1 MRFFARSQASGSL
14 RARRLKGIPRPPLTM
29 AASSRS
35 QVAPTLVDALYDLR
49 SDSERGF
56 VFVRPD
62 GSERLRTFQDMAREA
77 ARRAASLARLGVD
90 RGDRIALVIPDPE
103 EFVLSLLAT
112 LFAGLV
118 PVPLSPQLSFTSAD
132 AYHERVAHVARAAEA
147 KVLLT
152 TAAARPFL
160 EPVGAA
166 LPLMDRVEGLRAIV
180 SVEDL
185 ASSSGASG
193 PSGSSEELRVDAS
206 PDDLALI
213 QFTSGS
219 TARPNVVMI
228 THGNLAANSEAFM
241 IHGLDRDPRV
251 DKGVSWLPLFHDM
264 GLIGFV
270 VGPIFTNVPCVLLPS
285 ASFARR
291 PRIWLDKIHQH
302 RGTITYAPNFAYAL
316 VSKRL
321 KGKDVEDLDLSC
333 LRVSG
338 CGAEPIQ
345 PRVLREFAATLAPAR
360 FDARS
365 LLPSYGMAESTL
377 AITFT
382 PLGEGARVD
391 RVERKALT
399 EGSAIASAEDAPDE
413 ASVAEIVDCGRVF
426 PGHALAIIDDD
437 GRRLGDR
444 RVGQIVARGPSVA
457 QGYFR
462 QPALTSQTFK
472 AIDGD
477 APGEG
482 PWLHTGD
489 LGYTVAGRL
498 FVCGR
503 VKDLIIVRGR
513 NYYPSDIEWAV
524 TTALGEGSSARKGN
538 VVAFGVR
545 VDEDGRASAE
555 GAGDEQVV
563 VCCEGHSAEAT
574 AIREISTAILASRFG
589 LTAHEVVVAP
599 LASLPRTS
607 SGKPKRRETRQ
618 RYLDG
623 SLTLART
630 VHPESGEAHRGDQAP
645 ADQPRDP

>member
-1 MRFFARSQASGSL
+1 
-14 RARRLKGIPRPPLTM
+14 M
-29 AASSRS
+29 AVPSRS
-35 QVAPTLVDALYDLR
+35 QVAPTLVDALHALEGDG
-49 SDSERGF
+49 ERGF

-62 GSERLRTFQDMAREA
+62 GTERLRTFQEMAREA
-77 ARRAASLARLGVD
+77 GRRAAGLAGLGLE
-90 RGDRIALVIPDPE
+90 RGDRVALVIPDGE

-118 PVPLSPQLSFTSAD
+118 PVPLSPQLSFTSVD
-132 AYHERVAHVARAAEA
+132 GYHETVAHVACAAA
-147 KVLLT
+147 AAVLLT

-160 EPVGAA
+160 ESAV
-166 LPLMDRVEGLRAIV
+166 PLTTRVEGLRAIV
-180 SVEDL
+180 TVEDL
-185 ASSSGASG
+185 SSA
-193 PSGSSEELRVDAS
+193 PSGESLRVAVT

-219 TARPNVVMI
+219 TSRPKGVMV

-241 IHGLDRDPRV
+241 IHGLDRDPAV

-270 VGPIFTNVPCVLLPS
+270 VGPIFTHVPCVLLPS

-291 PRIWLDKIHQH
+291 PRLWLDKIHQH

-321 KGKDVEDLDLSC
+321 KDKDVEDLDLSC

-345 PRVLREFAATLAPAR
+345 ARVLREFAATLAPAR

-377 AITFT
+377 AITFS
-382 PLGEGARVD
+382 PLGQGTRADTIDARG
-391 RVERKALT
+391 LT
-399 EGSAIASAEDAPDE
+399 AGRAVPATASAAGGG
-413 ASVAEIVDCGRVF
+413 AAEIVDCGRVF
-426 PGHALAIIDDD
+426 PGHELAIIDGE

-444 RVGQIVARGPSVA
+444 AVGQIVARGPSVSR
-457 QGYFR
+457 GYFR
-462 QPALTSQTFK
+462 EPALTAQTFK
-472 AIDGD
+472 PIDGD
-477 APGEG
+477 RPGEA

-489 LGYTVAGRL
+489 LGYTAAGRL

-503 VKDLIIVRGR
+503 VKDVIIVRGR

-524 TTALGEGSSARKGN
+524 TAALGEAPGARKGN
-538 VVAFGVR
+538 VVAFGVY
-545 VDEDGRASAE
+545 VDARGRASNE
-555 GAGDEQVV
+555 GAGAAAGDEQIV
-563 VCCEGHSAEAT
+563 VCCEGHSAEVERIRDAT
-574 AIREISTAILASRFG
+574 TAVLASRFG
-589 LTAHEVVVAP
+589 LTVHEVVVTP

-607 SGKPKRRETRQ
+607 SGKPRRRETRQ

-623 SLTLART
+623 SLALARELART
-630 VHPESGEAHRGDQAP
+630 VQPDPGDAHRGDQTP
-645 ADQPRDP
+645 G